1 MSYLVLARKYR
12 PRTFADVV
20 GQEVATRTLEGALGE
35 GRVGHA
41 YLFTGPRGTGK
52 TTSARILAKALNC
65 ERGPT
70 AQPCGECER
79 CLGADN
85 GAEADIVEIDAASH
99 TGVDHVRELREQAA
113 YAPMR
118 ARFKIYII
126 DEVHMLSKSAFN
138 ALLKTLEEP
147 PPHVKFLFATTELG
161 KVPETIL
168 SRCQIVKLTPIS
180 EKEITARLEHV
191 FTAENVQVGPGVA
204 AEIARR
210 ARGGLRDALSLADQL
225 LALAGTT
232 PTLED
237 LERLAGEGG
246 AAELEAQLDAWE
258 ANDAA
263 RALSALPPTR
273 GAEIDLTNALL
284 EHVRATV
291 VVGLCGVENP
301 FVEADPALRKL
312 MHARAGRVGN
322 ERLQAWL
329 EELLAARE
337 RMRHVPVHA
346 RIVLETALINA
357 CRAEN
362 AWTLAEIAE
371 RLFALEERLAAGE
384 TLTPRA
390 SAPAGTLTPAP
401 RATTI
406 SRPALDESAAAVQ
419 APARALTSA
428 AAPATS
434 SARPGSMAPVA
445 AREPAVARS
454 ASNEVAAARAAS
466 NDLGEIWRAVL
477 ADLATRSASVAEVL
491 GARGK
496 LTEVGAAR
504 VLVKV
509 ATLAPAERTLLGE
522 ARNQRACAQ
531 GFARVLGREV
541 EVTFEKDGPPP
552 RAPRDAFT
560 ERVSDLFG
568 GRIEDDA

>member
-1 MSYLVLARKYR
+1 M
-12 PRTFADVV
+12 
-20 GQEVATRTLEGALGE
+20 
-35 GRVGHA
+35 
-41 YLFTGPRGTGK
+41 
-52 TTSARILAKALNC
+52 
-65 ERGPT
+65 
-70 AQPCGECER
+70 
-79 CLGADN
+79 
-85 GAEADIVEIDAASH
+85 
-99 TGVDHVRELREQAA
+99 
-113 YAPMR
+113 
-118 ARFKIYII
+118 KI
-126 DEVHMLSKSAFN
+126 
-138 ALLKTLEEP
+138 
-147 PPHVKFLFATTELG
+147 
-161 KVPETIL
+161 
-168 SRCQIVKLTPIS
+168 TPIS

-191 FTAENVQVGPGVA
+191 FTAEDVQVGPGVA

-263 RALSALPPTR
+263 RALSALPPAR
-273 GAEIDLTNALL
+273 GAEVDLTSALL

-291 VVGLCGVENP
+291 VVGLCGADNP

-312 MHARAGRVGN
+312 MHARASRVGH

-346 RIVLETALINA
+346 RVVLETALINA

-371 RLFALEERLAAGE
+371 RLLALEERLAAGE
-384 TLTPRA
+384 PLAPRA
-390 SAPAGTLTPAP
+390 PTATGVLTPAP
-401 RATTI
+401 RAAPAP
-406 SRPALDESAAAVQ
+406 RPAPEERAGDAEVPARSLPS
-419 APARALTSA
+419 APAMPPMSA
-428 AAPATS
+428 RPVPAAPAT
-434 SARPGSMAPVA
+434 
-445 AREPAVARS
+445 
-454 ASNEVAAARAAS
+454 AARAAV
-466 NDLGEIWRAVL
+466 NDSAGARATANDPAGARATANEIGEIWRAVL
-477 ADLATRSASVAEVL
+477 ADLSTRSASVAEVL

-522 ARNQRACAQ
+522 ARNQRAFAQ